1 VEETVFET
9 LTQQYEIAKVQEAKE
24 VPSVKVLDPPEIP
37 EKKAF
42 PPRILFACL
51 GGVLAMVIGAGW
63 VVVSDG
69 WERIDP
75 QDPGKLLVL
84 HMARS
89 VRPQLEY
96 VVQQG
101 TSFSARAKR
110 IFARSQEESEMELK
124 QETIKHR
131 AADQEQYPREAN
143 SQVAE

>member
-1 VEETVFET
+1 
-9 LTQQYEIAKVQEAKE
+9 
-24 VPSVKVLDPPEIP
+24 
-37 EKKAF
+37 
-42 PPRILFACL
+42 
-51 GGVLAMVIGAGW
+51 MVIGAGW